1 MRFIATK
8 ILLAVS
14 LGMCVAGAD
23 PIDGEH
29 SYDLLFKDGTLD
41 AVERS
46 NQLIYS
52 RAVVNELKPVAAERD
67 TGEVSLSFPDG
78 EDKIARLEFRQDE
91 KHRGLGVFP
100 SSVGNP
106 MIMYFYESVVR
117 DMAEAAGGSPFYIR
131 NRVKDAL
138 IQPAVHEV
146 GSAVIDGRVVET
158 QTVTLYPFA
167 DDPNKARM
175 QGFGTLELSVTMSDE
190 VPGWYLS
197 LIADTPDATG
207 KTGVYRSELL
217 FQGQEKVE
225 TE

>member
-1 MRFIATK
+1 MRLFATR
-8 ILLAVS
+8 IILAVS
-14 LGMCVAGAD
+14 LGTCFAGAA

-46 NQLIYS
+46 SELIYT
-52 RAVVNELKPVAAERD
+52 RDVVNELKPEAAERD
-67 TGEVSLSFPDG
+67 TGEVSLSFPAG
-78 EDKIARLEFRQDE
+78 EEKVARLEFRQDE
-91 KHRGLGVFP
+91 KHRALGVFP

-106 MIMYFYESVVR
+106 MIMYFYETVVR

-138 IQPAVHEV
+138 IQPAVYEV
-146 GSAVIDGRVVET
+146 GSSVIDGKTVET
-158 QTVTLYPFA
+158 QTVKLYPFA
-167 DDPNKARM
+167 NDPNKARM

-197 LIADTPDATG
+197 LVADTPDASGQTS
-207 KTGVYRSELL
+207 VYRSELL
-217 FQGQEKVE
+217 FQGLEKAE
-225 TE
+225 AK